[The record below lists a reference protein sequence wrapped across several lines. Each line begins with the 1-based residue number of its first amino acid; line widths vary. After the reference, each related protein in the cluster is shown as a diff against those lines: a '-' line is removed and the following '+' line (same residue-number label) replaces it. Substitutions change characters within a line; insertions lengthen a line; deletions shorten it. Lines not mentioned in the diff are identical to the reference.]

1 MSPPAG
7 ALSGLTRLFGR
18 GASGVV
24 PSMSRGGRGGEV
36 PWRWKDESALAGD
49 FGCGLVAGTGFL
61 IAVDIFRID
70 PETYRAAKFSEH
82 IR

>member
-18 GASGVV
+18 GASRVV

-36 PWRWKDESALAGD
+36 PWRWKDESGTEALLTGD
-49 FGCGLVAGTGFL
+49 FECGLVADTGCL

-70 PETYRAAKFSEH
+70 PETYRANMY
-82 IR
+82 